1 MKQNPLRSIHPQRL
15 QQRSLILQTASE
27 L

>member
-1 MKQNPLRSIHPQRL
+1 MKQNPLRSIHRQRL